1 MSVLFTEPKKL
12 YQIFLNIWKELNNEV
27 FSLAVQLAP
36 LLYQLGYRI
45 PGCTSQNSKIMTQN
59 SETTLSC
66 QHMLVHCPLGIT
78 APDII
83 EKKPDIVLPESLFP
97 G

>member
-1 MSVLFTEPKKL
+1 MTQHHINSPRNANSLGLRTKPYQEVGTNRDETMSVLFTEPKKL

-45 PGCTSQNSKIMTQN
+45 PGYTS
-59 SETTLSC
+59 
-66 QHMLVHCPLGIT
+66 
-78 APDII
+78 
-83 EKKPDIVLPESLFP
+83 
-97 G
+97 